1 MVIKLDVLMFCGDPS
16 IVSGQKEQTI
26 VLGLFGPCRLKRLAG
41 RAIP

>member
-1 MVIKLDVLMFCGDPS
+1 MVIKLDVFMFCGDS
-16 IVSGQKEQTI
+16 STVSGQKEQTI

>member
-1 MVIKLDVLMFCGDPS
+1 MVIKLDVFIFCRDFG